1 MNVSATDHRE
11 CERVREL
18 FTAEI
23 DREATELEEAA
34 VRRHLRTCA
43 ECAEAYDAHVAVA
56 RGLRQHPLVRTSR
69 HPLPAYVRYRTPLAI
84 ATLVLVL
91 AACALIVSELR

>member
-1 MNVSATDHRE
+1 VSVSEPRE

-23 DREATELEEAA
+23 DREATQIEEAA
-34 VRRHLRTCA
+34 VRRHLRTCT

-56 RGLRQHPLVRTSR
+56 RGLRQHDLVRPR
-69 HPLPAYVRYRTPLAI
+69 VHPLPPLLRYRSQLA
-84 ATLVLVL
+84 VLGILAVL
-91 AACALIVSELR
+91 AGAVIALVALR

>member
-1 MNVSATDHRE
+1 MPVSGHRE
-11 CERVREL
+11 CEHVREL

-23 DREATELEEAA
+23 DREATEIEEAA

-56 RGLRQHPLVRTSR
+56 RGLRQHELVRPAR
-69 HPLPAYVRYRTPLAI
+69 HPLPPLLRYRSQLAL
-84 ATLVLVL
+84 AGMLAVL
-91 AACALIVSELR
+91 AVACLAFTALH

>member
-1 MNVSATDHRE
+1 MSVRDHRE
-11 CERVREL
+11 CERVRQL

-34 VRRHLRTCA
+34 IRRHLRTCA

-56 RGLRQHPLVRTSR
+56 RGLRQHPLVRTRR
-69 HPLPAYVRYRTPLAI
+69 HPLPLWRRVGAEIWVFVT
-84 ATLVLVL
+84 ATVVVAALV
-91 AACALIVSELR
+91 CAFALR

>member
-1 MNVSATDHRE
+1 MTVSSHRE
-11 CERVREL
+11 CEHVREL

-34 VRRHLRTCA
+34 VRRHLRTCI

-56 RGLRQHPLVRTSR
+56 RGLRQHELVRPHR
-69 HPLPAYVRYRTPLAI
+69 HPLPPWLRYRSQLALLAMLAALAGAAI
-84 ATLVLVL
+84 AFVTL
-91 AACALIVSELR
+91 R

>member
-1 MNVSATDHRE
+1 VTVPGPRE

-18 FTAEI
+18 FTAMI
-23 DREATELEEAA
+23 DREATEIEEAA

-56 RGLRQHPLVRTSR
+56 RGLRQHDLVRPGR
-69 HPLPAYVRYRTPLAI
+69 HPLPPLTRFRSQLALVAMLVVVVGAVI
-84 ATLVLVL
+84 AFATL
-91 AACALIVSELR
+91 R

>member
-1 MNVSATDHRE
+1 MSASGHRE
-11 CERVREL
+11 CEHVREL

-56 RGLRQHPLVRTSR
+56 RGLRQHELVRPSR
-69 HPLPAYVRYRTPLAI
+69 HPLPLVQRYRSQLAVAGI
-84 ATLVLVL
+84 LAVL
-91 AACALIVSELR
+91 AAAVITLVALR

>member
-1 MNVSATDHRE
+1 MVSDHRE

-23 DREATELEEAA
+23 DREATEIEEAA

-69 HPLPAYVRYRTPLAI
+69 HPLPAWIRHRTPLAI
-84 ATLVLVL
+84 GATALVVL
-91 AACALIVSELR
+91 AVLLVGSDVL

>member
-1 MNVSATDHRE
+1 VSATNHRE

-23 DREATELEEAA
+23 DREATEIEEAA
-34 VRRHLRTCA
+34 IRRHLRTCA
-43 ECAEAYDAHVAVA
+43 DCAEAYDAHVAVA

-69 HPLPAYVRYRTPLAI
+69 RPLPVWRRIGTEIWVFVTASAI
-84 ATLVLVL
+84 VAAL
-91 AACALIVSELR
+91 ACAFALR

>member
-1 MNVSATDHRE
+1 VSVSSPRE

-56 RGLRQHPLVRTSR
+56 RGLRQHELVRPGR
-69 HPLPAYVRYRTPLAI
+69 HPLPFLQRYRSQLAVLVI
-84 ATLVLVL
+84 LAVLAGAVITLV
-91 AACALIVSELR
+91 SLR

>member
-1 MNVSATDHRE
+1 MTVSGPRE

-23 DREATELEEAA
+23 DREATEIEEAA
-34 VRRHLRTCA
+34 VRRHLRTCT

-56 RGLRQHPLVRTSR
+56 RGLRQHELVRPRR
-69 HPLPAYVRYRTPLAI
+69 HPLPWFTRYRSQLAL
-84 ATLVLVL
+84 LVMLAVL
-91 AACALIVSELR
+91 AGAVIAFALVR

>member
-1 MNVSATDHRE
+1 MVSVMDHRE

-23 DREATELEEAA
+23 DREATEIEEAA
-34 VRRHLRTCA
+34 IRRHLRTCA

-56 RGLRQHPLVRTSR
+56 RGLRQHPLVRTRR
-69 HPLPAYVRYRTPLAI
+69 HPLPLWRRIGTEIWMFVTAVAVVAAI
-84 ATLVLVL
+84 V
-91 AACALIVSELR
+91 CFALR

>member
-1 MNVSATDHRE
+1 MSVSSPRE

-56 RGLRQHPLVRTSR
+56 RGLRQHELVRPGR
-69 HPLPAYVRYRTPLAI
+69 HPLPCCSGTGRSSRVAGHPGRAGGQR
-84 ATLVLVL
+84 
-91 AACALIVSELR
+91 

>member
-1 MNVSATDHRE
+1 VTVPGPRE

-23 DREATELEEAA
+23 DREATEIEEAA

-56 RGLRQHPLVRTSR
+56 RGLRQHDLVRPSA
-69 HPLPAYVRYRTPLAI
+69 HPLPLLLRYRSQLA
-84 ATLVLVL
+84 VLLIL
-91 AACALIVSELR
+91 AALAGAVIAFVALR

>member
-1 MNVSATDHRE
+1 MATTPNHRE

-23 DREATELEEAA
+23 DREATEIEEAA
-34 VRRHLRTCA
+34 VRRHLRACS

-56 RGLRQHPLVRTSR
+56 RGLRQHPLVKPRR
-69 HPLPAYVRYRTPLAI
+69 HPLPAHLRYRSQLAF
-84 ATLVLVL
+84 AGLAAVL
-91 AACALIVSELR
+91 AAAVIIVVALW

>member
-1 MNVSATDHRE
+1 MTASGPRE

-23 DREATELEEAA
+23 DREATEIEEAA
-34 VRRHLRTCA
+34 VRRHLRTCV

-56 RGLRQHPLVRTSR
+56 RGLRQHELVRPGR
-69 HPLPAYVRYRTPLAI
+69 HPLPWFTRYRSQLALLLMLVAVVGTVI
-84 ATLVLVL
+84 AFAVL
-91 AACALIVSELR
+91 R

>member
-1 MNVSATDHRE
+1 VTVSSHRE

-56 RGLRQHPLVRTSR
+56 RGLRQHELVRPGR
-69 HPLPAYVRYRTPLAI
+69 HPLPPWLRYRSQLALLAMVVGLAGAVVAL
-84 ATLVLVL
+84 ATL
-91 AACALIVSELR
+91 R

>member
-1 MNVSATDHRE
+1 VSVSEPRE

-23 DREATELEEAA
+23 DREATQIEEAA
-34 VRRHLRTCA
+34 VRRHLRTCT

-56 RGLRQHPLVRTSR
+56 RGLRQHDLVRPR
-69 HPLPAYVRYRTPLAI
+69 VHPLPPFLRFRSQLA
-84 ATLVLVL
+84 VLGILAVL
-91 AACALIVSELR
+91 AGAVIAVVALR

>member
-1 MNVSATDHRE
+1 MVSDHRE

-23 DREATELEEAA
+23 DREATEIEEAA
-34 VRRHLRTCA
+34 LRRHVRGCA

-56 RGLRQHPLVRTSR
+56 RGLRQHPLVRTRR
-69 HPLPAYVRYRTPLAI
+69 HPLPPWIRYRTPLAI
-84 ATLVLVL
+84 GATALVVL
-91 AACALIVSELR
+91 AALVVGSELL

>member
-1 MNVSATDHRE
+1 MTVSATDHRE

-69 HPLPAYVRYRTPLAI
+69 HPLPAWIRYRTPLAI
-84 ATLVLVL
+84 GATALVVL
-91 AACALIVSELR
+91 AVLLVGSDVL